1 MYLSETSPPF
11 LPHLHKAL
19 SHPSYGVRAASC
31 QLTRALSRTI
41 SVLRTSL
48 MDSGVGAEVIET
60 LRREVELHTRRENGL
75 GSTDAEEDDLGER
88 AYTVEVAATA
98 TLCNLIT
105 DFSPLRTVNLGIVTG
120 RRSLTADAAAR
131 RWDRAVMRSDKVAL

>member
-1 MYLSETSPPF
+1 MCETVREYLSEASPPF
-11 LPHLHKAL
+11 LPHLQRSL

-60 LRREVELHTRRENGL
+60 LKREVEAHQRRDDGPAAAGE
-75 GSTDAEEDDLGER
+75 DDDLGER

-105 DFSPLRTVNLGIVTG
+105 DFSPLRTV
-120 RRSLTADAAAR
+120 S
-131 RWDRAVMRSDKVAL
+131 AVFVDISVS

>member
-11 LPHLHKAL
+11 LPHLLKAL

-48 MDSGVGAEVIET
+48 TDSGVGAEVVEA
-60 LRREVELHTRRENGL
+60 LKREVELHSRRESGL
-75 GSTDAEEDDLGER
+75 SLTDADEDDLGER

-105 DFSPLRTVNLGIVTG
+105 DFSPLRTV
-120 RRSLTADAAAR
+120 SLAI
-131 RWDRAVMRSDKVAL
+131 